1 MVSDAANA
9 VATVVLSEAA
19 ERQQQFSV
27 HYGAAELPR
36 LAALVNEAAKDAA
49 GGDVVAPDMC
59 AVLSFSQH
67 EAPSFVAVSVQIE
80 GTYTLPCQRCL
91 ELVAVKVNIDQRLA
105 VADGLDDTTLEAL
118 EADFEQWDHEGDTL
132 ALAELVDELLML
144 DLPLVVA
151 HATLEDCGPLAKQLA
166 GDDEAAVSQRPF
178 AGLQALM
185 AGNDKQDN

>member
-1 MVSDAANA
+1 MASQAANA
-9 VATVVLSEAA
+9 VATVVLSEVA
-19 ERQQQFSV
+19 ERQEQVSV

-36 LAALVNEAAKDAA
+36 LAALVDEAAKDAV
-49 GGDVVAPDMC
+49 GGDMIAPDVC

-91 ELVAVKVNIDQRLA
+91 ELIAVNVKIDQQLA
-105 VADGLDDTTLEAL
+105 VGDGLDVAVLEAL
-118 EADFEQWDHEGDTL
+118 EADIEHWDHEGDTL
-132 ALAELVDELLML
+132 ALAELVDELVML

-166 GDDEAAVSQRPF
+166 GDDAAAVSQRPF